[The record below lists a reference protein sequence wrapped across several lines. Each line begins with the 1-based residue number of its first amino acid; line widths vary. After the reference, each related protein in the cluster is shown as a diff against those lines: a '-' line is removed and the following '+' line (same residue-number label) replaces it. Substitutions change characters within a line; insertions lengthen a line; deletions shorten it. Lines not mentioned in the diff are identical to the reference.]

1 MGKAYVTQQGLY
13 YRIQCRCAMSTDV
26 MHNLVVSCGDQQ
38 ESLGV
43 LIPFGQEFGL
53 DTKLAMKRLGKGL
66 LQFRI
71 VPKHSKAEQFVPLSP
86 EEPFAYIRRLRE
98 CYLVRHKSA
107 WYAALRK

>member
-1 MGKAYVTQQGLY
+1 
-13 YRIQCRCAMSTDV
+13 MSTDV

-53 DTKLAMKRLGKGL
+53 DTKLAIKRLGKGL

-71 VPKHSKAEQFVPLSP
+71 VPKRGKVEEYVPLSP
-86 EEPFAYIRRLRE
+86 EEPFAYIKRLKE
-98 CYLVRHKSA
+98 CYLVRHNGGV
-107 WYAALRK
+107 YAAVRK